1 MRRSTLTAPVN
12 SPATTDDRL
21 LRIREV
27 VLVTS
32 LGRSTIYA
40 MTQAGMFP
48 APVKVGAASLWR
60 ASAVQDWMGSLE
72 PTDGA

>member
-40 MTQAGMFP
+40 MTQAGKCP

-60 ASAVQDWMGSLE
+60 ASAVRDWMDSLE
-72 PTDGA
+72 PTENP